1 MGLSALAV
9 PRETSPGKN
18 VYCPSIYRVHLRD
31 ARLTV
36 LGFVL
41 FGELAPRAPPRMHF
55 LFVRPEVCR
64 RLPCRFSRRVQ
75 GIFLDLRES
84 IRHWRGYLERLP
96 WATKP
101 PLKSEVPAP

>member
-18 VYCPSIYRVHLRD
+18 VYCPSIYRVYLRD

-41 FGELAPRAPPRMHF
+41 CGELAPRAPPRDEH
-55 LFVRPEVCR
+55 
-64 RLPCRFSRRVQ
+64 PCLKLWLARSSPIWDFHSKA
-75 GIFLDLRES
+75 
-84 IRHWRGYLERLP
+84 HAHAER
-96 WATKP
+96 TT
-101 PLKSEVPAP
+101 